1 MKDKMLISQ
10 LRGTIFAPLNIGFNQ
25 DNYTTFRDLLLPGAK
40 SLNAGG
46 PEMVIP
52 GINPNI
58 PQYGMPWRLFKK
70 CDEEGEYNI
79 VFLPGK
85 IDIILAKDINYG
97 GDTEKEFCTKCV
109 DWFSKIMNKQ
119 GDETKVSR
127 VAYAPT
133 YAIKLED
140 IPAEMV
146 WGSLLKNTMMDGTVL
161 QDVNLSF
168 LMKRPITFGGKEV
181 QMNLLYNFADG
192 MQIKLNNEGGQTMK
206 PVVMFQLDMN
216 SIPEAP
222 LSLDTT
228 GVKNF
233 FDEILKTKNHLVDY
247 VAR

>member
-1 MKDKMLISQ
+1 MKDKLVVSQ
-10 LRGTIFAPLNIGFNQ
+10 LRGTIFAPINIGFTQ
-25 DNYTTFRDLLLPGAK
+25 DNYNTFRDLLLPDAK
-40 SLNAGG
+40 ALNAGS
-46 PEMVIP
+46 PEMVMP

-70 CDEEGEYNI
+70 CGEEGEYNV

-85 IDIILAKDINYG
+85 IDIVLAKDVNYG
-97 GDTEKEFCTKCV
+97 GDTESVFCAKCV

-127 VAYAPT
+127 IAYAPT

-140 IPAEMV
+140 MPAEMV

-168 LMKRPITFGGKEV
+168 LLKRPIMFGGKEV
-181 QMNLLYNFADG
+181 QMNLLYSFADG
-192 MQIKLNNEGGQTMK
+192 MQIKPNNEGGQIVK
-206 PVVMFQLDMN
+206 PVVMFQLDIN
-216 SIPEAP
+216 SIPEAS
-222 LSLDTT
+222 LSLDTQ
-228 GVKNF
+228 GVKDF
-233 FDEILKTKNHLVDY
+233 FNGILETKNHLVDY

>member
-1 MKDKMLISQ
+1 MIM
-10 LRGTIFAPLNIGFNQ
+10 
-25 DNYTTFRDLLLPGAK
+25 
-40 SLNAGG
+40 
-46 PEMVIP
+46 P
-52 GINPNI
+52 GINPNT

-70 CDEEGEYNI
+70 CGEEGEYNI

-85 IDIILAKDINYG
+85 IDIVLTKDINYG

-109 DWFSKIMNKQ
+109 DWFSMIMNKQ
-119 GDETKVSR
+119 GGETRVSR
-127 VAYAPT
+127 IAYAPT
-133 YAIKLED
+133 YAIKLEE
-140 IPAEMV
+140 IPAEIV

-192 MQIKLNNEGGQTMK
+192 MQIKLNNIGGQAEK
-206 PVVMFQLDMN
+206 PVVLFQLDMN

-222 LSLDTT
+222 LSLDAQ

-233 FDEILKTKNHLVDY
+233 FDEILKIKNHLVDY
-247 VAR
+247 VAN